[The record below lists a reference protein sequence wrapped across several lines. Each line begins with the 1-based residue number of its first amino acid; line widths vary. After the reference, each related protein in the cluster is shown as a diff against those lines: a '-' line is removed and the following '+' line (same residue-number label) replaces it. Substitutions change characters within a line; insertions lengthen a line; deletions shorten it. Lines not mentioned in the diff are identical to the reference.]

1 MSETTYLQN
10 ELRKAQKA
18 FRTARIAMAVVL
30 VVFVAY
36 FQWMKSALADVLTPD
51 SIAEFAVNQANSALP
66 VLTETLTLNLKD
78 EAPGLV
84 RYVLHEGV
92 DQILPHALE
101 TFQTSLNEYGG
112 EVNTLAAAN
121 SLAALRA
128 VLRAHKADSV
138 GVKHDDPAML
148 ATRLGLYVE
157 THMSSQLDA
166 VTKEASKARLE
177 STSQTIKKLDAEL
190 VSMATQP
197 SGDHSGALGK
207 NLITTWWSF
216 VDRSRAPLPS
226 GMVQV
231 PPDQNAEVPTA
242 KPGKTTRL

>member
-10 ELRKAQKA
+10 ELRSAQKT

-36 FQWMKSALADVLTPD
+36 FQWMKSALAEVLMPD
-51 SIAEFAVNQANSALP
+51 SIAEFAVNQANIALP

-92 DQILPHALE
+92 NQILPHAVE
-101 TFQTSLNEYGG
+101 TFQTSLNEYGN

-121 SLAALRA
+121 SPAALRA
-128 VLRAHKADSV
+128 VLRAHKADSAV
-138 GVKHDDPAML
+138 VKHEDPALL
-148 ATRLGLYVE
+148 AARLSLYVE

-166 VTKEASKARLE
+166 VTKQASKARLE
-177 STSQTIKKLDAEL
+177 ATSQTIKKLDAEL
-190 VSMATQP
+190 VSMASQP

-216 VDRSRAPLPS
+216 VDRSRATLPP

-231 PPDQNAEVPTA
+231 PPDRNAGAPAA
-242 KPGKTTRL
+242 KPGRATRL